1 VSRYFDLNPVG
12 SSGCDRCEIP
22 VDVEVHASTVDHRC
36 TNNPMNPGV
45 VNREVL

>member
-1 VSRYFDLNPVG
+1 MSRYFDLDSVG
-12 SSGCDRCEIP
+12 SSGCDSVEIF

-45 VNREVL
+45 VNRDVL